1 MAIFALHKSQNNI
14 YTMGKLIIN
23 SYAEFEEYVGKELG
37 VSDYHRITQE
47 QINQFADATLDYQ
60 WIHVDT
66 ERAKKESPF
75 GATIAH
81 GYLSISVLPYLWDQ
95 IIQVNNITML
105 VNYGIDS
112 LKFGQPVVVDS
123 EVRIRTVLKSLIDL
137 RGTAKA
143 EVEVVMEI
151 KESKKPAYKGV
162 IVFLYQ
168 FK

>member
-1 MAIFALHKSQNNI
+1 MW
-14 YTMGKLIIN
+14 KLIIN
-23 SYAEFEEYVGKELG
+23 SYAEFEEHVGKELG
-37 VSDYHRITQE
+37 VSDYHKITQE
-47 QINQFADATLDYQ
+47 QINLFADATLDYQ

-66 ERAKKESPF
+66 KRAKKESPYA
-75 GATIAH
+75 ATIAH
-81 GYLSISVLPYLWDQ
+81 GYLSISVLPYLWN
-95 IIQVNNITML
+95 QVIEVHNITML
-105 VNYGIDS
+105 VNYGIEN

-123 EVRIRTVLKSLIDL
+123 EVRIKTTLKSLINL

-151 KESKKPAYKGV
+151 KDSKKHAYKGV

>member
-1 MAIFALHKSQNNI
+1 
-14 YTMGKLIIN
+14 MGKLIIN
-23 SYAEFEEYVGKELG
+23 SYAEFEKFVGKELG
-37 VSDYHRITQE
+37 VSEYHKITQE

-60 WIHVDT
+60 WIHVDG
-66 ERAKKESPF
+66 ERAKKESTF

-105 VNYGIDS
+105 VNYGIES
-112 LKFGQPVVVDS
+112 LKFGQPVVVNS

-151 KESKKPAYKGV
+151 KDSKKPAYKGV

>member
-1 MAIFALHKSQNNI
+1 
-14 YTMGKLIIN
+14 MGQLIIK
-23 SYAEFEEYVGKELG
+23 SYAEFEQHVGKVLG
-37 VSDYHRITQE
+37 ISDYHKITQE
-47 QINQFADATLDYQ
+47 QINKFADATLDYQ

-66 ERAKKESPF
+66 ERAKTESPY

-81 GYLSISVLPYLWDQ
+81 GYLSVSVLPYLWYQ
-95 IIQVNNITML
+95 IIKVNNISML
-105 VNYGIDS
+105 VNYGIES

-123 EVRIRTVLKSLIDL
+123 EVRIVASLKALTNL

-143 EVEVVMEI
+143 EVEVVLEI
-151 KESKKPAYKGV
+151 KDSKKHAFKGV

>member
-1 MAIFALHKSQNNI
+1 
-14 YTMGKLIIN
+14 MGKLIIN
-23 SYAEFEEYVGKELG
+23 SYAEFEEHVGKELG
-37 VSDYHRITQE
+37 VSDYHKITQE
-47 QINQFADATLDYQ
+47 QINLFADATLDYQ

-66 ERAKKESPF
+66 KRAKKESPYA
-75 GATIAH
+75 ATIAH
-81 GYLSISVLPYLWDQ
+81 GYLSISVLPYLWN
-95 IIQVNNITML
+95 QVIEVHNITML
-105 VNYGIDS
+105 VNYGIEN

-123 EVRIRTVLKSLIDL
+123 ELRIKTTLKSLINL

-151 KESKKPAYKGV
+151 KDSKKPAYKGV

>member
-1 MAIFALHKSQNNI
+1 
-14 YTMGKLIIN
+14 MGKLIIN
-23 SYAEFEEYVGKELG
+23 SYAEFEEHVGKELG
-37 VSDYHRITQE
+37 VSDYHKITQE
-47 QINQFADATLDYQ
+47 QINLFADATLDYQ

-66 ERAKKESPF
+66 KRAKKESPYA
-75 GATIAH
+75 ATIAH

-95 IIQVNNITML
+95 VIEVHNITML
-105 VNYGIDS
+105 VNYGIES

-123 EVRIRTVLKSLIDL
+123 EVRIKTTLKSLINL

-151 KESKKPAYKGV
+151 KDSKKPAYKGV

>member
-1 MAIFALHKSQNNI
+1 
-14 YTMGKLIIN
+14 MGKLIIN
-23 SYAEFEEYVGKELG
+23 SYAEFEKYVGIELG
-37 VSDYHRITQE
+37 VSEYHKITQE

-60 WIHVDT
+60 WIHVYA
-66 ERAKKESPF
+66 ERAKKDSPF
-75 GATIAH
+75 GSTIAH

-105 VNYGIDS
+105 VNYGIES
-112 LKFGQPVVVDS
+112 LKFGQPVVVNS

-151 KESKKPAYKGV
+151 KDSKKPAYKGV